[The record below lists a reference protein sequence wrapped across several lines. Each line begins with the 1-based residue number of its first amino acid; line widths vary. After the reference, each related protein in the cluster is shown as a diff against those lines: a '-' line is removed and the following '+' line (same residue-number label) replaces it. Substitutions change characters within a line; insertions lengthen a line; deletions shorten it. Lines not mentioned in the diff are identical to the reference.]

1 MRRFCVAVI
10 TMLVGGCYDPQVTN
24 GQFMC
29 EASMLCPRGFEC
41 VAGQCV
47 TSGTDLSGPGDMAGT
62 VASDL
67 FDAGL
72 GDLDLSA
79 DTGILEIDTETG
91 RIELLGNRVIVEA
104 NPAKGFRILTQDQ
117 AVRAGTFSFRR
128 VVVPA
133 GVTVRPTSSS
143 TAALV
148 IAASQL
154 ISIGGTVDWSGR
166 GAFGGA
172 RTVDGSGASSDVG
185 GGGGRAL
192 ADGSGSGGGGAGH
205 ASDGM
210 SGAGSSGGKAG
221 TAYGSPMAVPLH
233 VGAGGGGGG
242 GVEPAGVGG
251 VGGSGGGA
259 IALISL
265 GDLVVTG
272 KIDVSGNPG
281 RPGGGNGTAP
291 AGGGGGGAG
300 GSLVLSAAQL
310 TLEAGHEL
318 RALGGAGGPP
328 QASGGKG
335 GDGSAGRIWIGYD
348 TVTIAG
354 GMANSMPTELASPG
368 GKATTFPR

>member
-1 MRRFCVAVI
+1 MRRILVAVVAI
-10 TMLVGGCYDPQVTN
+10 LVGGCYDPHLRD
-24 GQFMC
+24 GQFTC
-29 EASMLCPRGFEC
+29 AQSLLCPHGFQC
-41 VAGQCV
+41 IAGQCV
-47 TSGTDLSGPGDMAGT
+47 RGALDMGGT
-62 VASDL
+62 VANDL
-67 FDAGL
+67 WDAGL

-79 DTGILEIDTETG
+79 DSGTVEIDTDTG
-91 RIELLGNRVIVEA
+91 RIELLGNRVLVEA
-104 NPAKGFRILTQDQ
+104 NAKGFRVLDQ
-117 AVRAGTFSFRR
+117 AHAVRAGTFSFRR
-128 VVVPA
+128 VVIPA
-133 GVTVRPTSSS
+133 SITVRPTSSS

-154 ISIGGTVDWSGR
+154 ISVDGTIDWTGR

-172 RTVDGSGASSDVG
+172 RTVDGSAASPDVG

-192 ADGSGSGGGGAGH
+192 ADGSGSGGGGGGH
-205 ASDGM
+205 AADGAAGE
-210 SGAGSSGGKAG
+210 GASAGKGGN
-221 TAYGSPMAVPLH
+221 AYGSPMVAPLH

-259 IALISL
+259 VALLSMGEL
-265 GDLVVTG
+265 HVAG

-281 RPGGGNGTAP
+281 RPGGGTGTAP

-310 TLEAGHEL
+310 TLDTGHAL
-318 RALGGAGGPP
+318 RALGGAGGLGKDG
-328 QASGGKG
+328 GGKG

-348 TVTIAG
+348 TINIAG
-354 GMANSMPTELASPG
+354 GTADSMPTEIESSG